1 MIEGLDLIK
10 RLIWKRRDAYR
21 RIFLDG
27 HGQPHGDAAIVLSDL
42 RRFCCAT
49 KATIR
54 LDKEGRVDGY
64 AMAVAEGR
72 REVWNRLNEYLHL
85 DEKIIVNLI
94 EQEQ

>member
-1 MIEGLDLIK
+1 MIEGMDLIK

-21 RIFLDG
+21 RVFLDG
-27 HGQPHGDAAIVLSDL
+27 RGQPQGDAAIVLSDL
-42 RRFCCAT
+42 RRFCCAN

-54 LDKEGRVDGY
+54 LDKEGRVDAY